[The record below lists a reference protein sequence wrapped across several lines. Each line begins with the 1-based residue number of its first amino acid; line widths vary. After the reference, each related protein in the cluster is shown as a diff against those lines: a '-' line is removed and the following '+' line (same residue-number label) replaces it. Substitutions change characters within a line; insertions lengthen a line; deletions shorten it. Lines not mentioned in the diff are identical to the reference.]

1 MPGPRIRG
9 VHHNQGVLKV
19 TVQTRYSTLAMTA
32 AIGVLAAGC
41 ASLKP
46 GAPEAAAAPQG
57 APAAAPAAM
66 APAPKAAPVP
76 MGLSYAEVADLL
88 ASGNERTVR
97 EKVTGESVVLT
108 LARARGK
115 NAPAGT
121 YTAAAADPV
130 FFRCR
135 TIAGNF
141 NGGEVSTKV
150 VGYRFAS
157 QAKQKIVDLERCEV
171 AAAKTVAAPA
181 PSAVATPAPA
191 PAPAASVS
199 GAGKPGMDAQGN
211 VVDSSK
217 VEAGSGRTVKGL
229 NDYEGEITGNPAPG
243 SKFAKL
249 QIGMPMKQVTDL
261 AGAPTDQ
268 GAYMT
273 GKAWIPFYFGGDR
286 HRYEMTYK
294 GQGRLIFAG
303 GGMGDFSSGNL
314 IWIIHNR
321 NEPGYR

>member
-1 MPGPRIRG
+1 M
-9 VHHNQGVLKV
+9 

-32 AIGVLAAGC
+32 AISVLAAGC

-46 GAPEAAAAPQG
+46 GAPEAAAAPQA

-88 ASGNERTVR
+88 ASGSERTVR

-141 NGGEVSTKV
+141 NGG
-150 VGYRFAS
+150 
-157 QAKQKIVDLERCEV
+157 
-171 AAAKTVAAPA
+171 
-181 PSAVATPAPA
+181 
-191 PAPAASVS
+191 
-199 GAGKPGMDAQGN
+199 
-211 VVDSSK
+211 
-217 VEAGSGRTVKGL
+217 
-229 NDYEGEITGNPAPG
+229 
-243 SKFAKL
+243 
-249 QIGMPMKQVTDL
+249 
-261 AGAPTDQ
+261 
-268 GAYMT
+268 
-273 GKAWIPFYFGGDR
+273 
-286 HRYEMTYK
+286 
-294 GQGRLIFAG
+294 
-303 GGMGDFSSGNL
+303 
-314 IWIIHNR
+314 
-321 NEPGYR
+321 